1 MACPS
6 AGPGCRA
13 ACRGGAAAQ
22 FGGNHVTQGPHHRRL
37 PWGWPCTALVLGD
50 LRLQDDLEEKADAE
64 PGYLPRGPG
73 RALRWSRR
81 VHRARRGMPGPSAAA
96 TGSSTQRLPTRPWP
110 GSWKSAA
117 KSGPANASAC
127 TFIPPGEPWPN
138 GYIESFNSRLR
149 DECLN
154 IIMIWSLARARG
166 SATGRRTTTTAGDT
180 SRSATRRQLSTLR
193 PTPIHDPLSLTAAP
207 MSRASVGR
215 GGCILG
221 RPVGR

>member
-96 TGSSTQRLPTRPWP
+96 TGSSTQRLPMRPWP

-117 KSGPANASAC
+117 NPRRRTRRPALSSHPASPGPTAISSRSTAGCATNAS
-127 TFIPPGEPWPN
+127 TSNMF
-138 GYIESFNSRLR
+138 
-149 DECLN
+149 
-154 IIMIWSLARARG
+154 WSLAQAGISDWKADYGPQATLRARPP
-166 SATGRRTTTTAGDT
+166 SA
-180 SRSATRRQLSTLR
+180 SCLR
-193 PTPIHDPLSLTAAP
+193 CGPHPSMIHSH
-207 MSRASVGR
+207 
-215 GGCILG
+215 
-221 RPVGR
+221 